1 MKAKDA
7 NKSIF
12 MATIRMRPSLIACTM
27 GAVAFLLVAIS
38 VGGQLIKYVAGHEYV
53 YGLLPL
59 ANTLFNVD
67 REQNITTLFSVFL
80 LLCSAVLL
88 AVIVLLKRQQQDPNL
103 SRWAIL
109 TCGFFYL
116 AIDEAWSFHEM
127 LIDPVRGLLGHDNLG
142 IFYFAWV
149 IPAMAGVLILALF
162 FLGFLLRLP
171 STTRLSF
178 VKAGSLYLGG
188 AVGVEMIGGRY
199 AEAHGFENLTYQLI
213 THVEE
218 SLEMAGIIVFI
229 YALLRYLADQY
240 PEVQFLIDDSQ

>member
-1 MKAKDA
+1 
-7 NKSIF
+7 
-12 MATIRMRPSLIACTM
+12 M
-27 GAVAFLLVAIS
+27 GAMAFLLMAIS
-38 VGGQLIKYVAGHEYV
+38 VGGQLIKYVGGHDYV

-88 AVIVLLKRQQQDPNL
+88 ATIFLTKRQQRDSDL

-109 TCGFFYL
+109 TCGFLCL

-127 LIDPVRGLLGHDNLG
+127 LIEPIRGLLGHDHLG
-142 IFYFAWV
+142 IFYFAWI

-162 FLGFLLRLP
+162 FMGFLLRLP
-171 STTRLSF
+171 LTTRLSF
-178 VKAGSLYLGG
+178 VGAGSLYLGG
-188 AVGVEMIGGRY
+188 AIGVEMIGGRY
-199 AEAHGFENLTYQLI
+199 AEVHGFENLPYQLMA
-213 THVEE
+213 HAEE

-229 YALLRYLADQY
+229 YVLLRYLAEQY
-240 PEVQFLIDDSQ
+240 HEVQFLLDASQQQDREANHSLVSRENAAD

>member
-1 MKAKDA
+1 
-7 NKSIF
+7 
-12 MATIRMRPSLIACTM
+12 M
-27 GAVAFLLVAIS
+27 GAVAFLLIVIS
-38 VGGQLIKYVAGHEYV
+38 VGGQLIKYVAGHDYV

-59 ANTLFNVD
+59 TNTLFNVD

-88 AVIVLLKRQQQDPNL
+88 AVIALIKRQEQDPEL

-109 TCGFFYL
+109 TCGFLSL

-127 LIDPVRGLLGHDNLG
+127 LIEPVRGLLGHDNLG
-142 IFYFAWV
+142 IFFFAWV

-178 VKAGSLYLGG
+178 VGAGFLYLGG

-199 AEAHGFENLTYQLI
+199 AEVHGLENLTYQLI
-213 THVEE
+213 AHAEE
-218 SLEMAGIIVFI
+218 SLEMAGTIVFI
-229 YALLRYLADQY
+229 YALLRYLAEQY
-240 PEVQFLIDDSQ
+240 PEVQFLIDDSQQQDRDANHSLVSRENAAP

>member
-1 MKAKDA
+1 M
-7 NKSIF
+7 S
-12 MATIRMRPSLIACTM
+12 
-27 GAVAFLLVAIS
+27 
-38 VGGQLIKYVAGHEYV
+38 GGQLIKYVGGHDYV

-88 AVIVLLKRQQQDPNL
+88 AVFALTKRQQRDPDL

-109 TCGFFYL
+109 TCGFLYL

-127 LIDPVRGLLGHDNLG
+127 LNEPVRGLLGRDNLS
-142 IFYFAWV
+142 IFYFAWA
-149 IPAMAGVLILALF
+149 IPAMAGVLTFALF

-171 STTRLSF
+171 LTTRLSF
-178 VKAGSLYLGG
+178 VGAGSLYLGG
-188 AVGVEMIGGRY
+188 AVGIEMIGGRY
-199 AEAHGFENLTYQLI
+199 AEVHGLENLTYQLI
-213 THVEE
+213 AHAEE

-229 YALLRYLADQY
+229 YALLRYFAEQY
-240 PEVQFLIDDSQ
+240 CEVQFPIDDSQQQDRDANHSLVSMKNTVA